1 MVRWSMRS
9 SGLACLPLLVASLA
23 RAGDF
28 VAEPPLPI
36 ARFAAFEM
44 LGGEVDSPRLRAGY
58 RFYVD
63 PARAAL
69 FTVMRYRLRSNGGGA
84 PPTEKFV
91 WNERPG
97 QAVALRCFEWV
108 EVGGGGSWRE
118 LSAGSAVYDQEMQTL
133 RLVLYEQN
141 RDYHRQLEREAGR

>member
-1 MVRWSMRS
+1 MRS

-28 VAEPPLPI
+28 AAEPPLPI
-36 ARFAAFEM
+36 ARFAAFEVF
-44 LGGEVDSPRLRAGY
+44 GGELHSPRLRAGY

-69 FTVMRYRLRSNGGGA
+69 FSVMRYRLRSNGTGVL
-84 PPTEKFV
+84 PTEKFV

-97 QAVALRCFEWV
+97 QGVTLRCFEWV
-108 EVGGGGSWRE
+108 EAGGGGSWRE
-118 LSAGSAVYDQEMQTL
+118 LSAGSAAYGQEMQTL
-133 RLVLYEQN
+133 RMVLYEQN
-141 RDYHRQLEREAGR
+141 RDYNRQLERESGP

>member
-1 MVRWSMRS
+1 MRS
-9 SGLACLPLLVASLA
+9 CGLAYLSLLVASVA

-28 VAEPPLPI
+28 TAEPPLPI
-36 ARFAAFEM
+36 ARFAAFEVF
-44 LGGEVDSPRLRAGY
+44 GGEVDSGRLRAGY

-69 FTVMRYRLRSNGGGA
+69 FTVMRYRLRANGREA

-97 QAVALRCFEWV
+97 QGVALRCFEWV
-108 EVGGGGSWRE
+108 EASGPGSWRE
-118 LSAGSAVYDQEMQTL
+118 LSAGSAVYEQEMQTL
-133 RLVLYEQN
+133 RLVLFEQN
-141 RDYHRQLEREAGR
+141 RDYRRQLER